1 MLVCGTVGKCL
12 SLSTF
17 LARAFPL
24 IITPKGNFHSFQV
37 PLKLG
42 RMHTMNP
49 LEVNL
54 RELQTTLTSTGI
66 LTCCPSPTL
75 IRLGLG
81 PTNPGTITVALETLL
96 LRPTGFSP
104 VLRLLIPAFSLDTAP
119 QNFTILLHCN
129 INAPLPLLVN

>member
-1 MLVCGTVGKCL
+1 MY
-12 SLSTF
+12 
-17 LARAFPL
+17 
-24 IITPKGNFHSFQV
+24 
-37 PLKLG
+37 
-42 RMHTMNP
+42 TMNP
-49 LEVNL
+49 LRDVL
-54 RELQTTLTSTGI
+54 RELLTTVTSTGI

-119 QNFTILLHCN
+119 QNFPILLHRN
-129 INAPLPLLVN
+129 INAPLPRMHRRIYTHTHVFGLILEPRYIFHARSLD